1 MPNNNEINRFDEDLI
16 RENLIRAARR
26 DLRPHFI
33 GVTVG
38 DATTTTTG
46 LVGDG
51 GNGLTFR
58 PPRLEWGEEDDYF
71 REQPRPQNKDYERE
85 QNILLFLQ
93 GVPVEGITQ
102 EDADNYVF
110 ELKKKRHLDRDL
122 RTVLHK
128 PVEDGAL
135 FTDSVDVSG
144 ILPP

>member
-1 MPNNNEINRFDEDLI
+1 MPNNNNLNTFEDIL
-16 RENLIRAARR
+16 REAER
-26 DLRPHFI
+26 DLRPRFR
-33 GVTVG
+33 GVALE
-38 DATTTTTG
+38 DATMTTTG
-46 LVGDG
+46 PVGVG
-51 GNGLTFR
+51 GNGGNVAAFR
-58 PPRLEWGEEDDYF
+58 PPRNWLADEDEDF
-71 REQPRPQNKDYERE
+71 RERPRPQNKDYERE

-93 GVPVEGITQ
+93 GVPVDGITQ